1 MLLLS
6 SNSTDSPCDGCAS
19 TFSYVNLLNLTND
32 TTRLVVR
39 PAFIILMFLL
49 YLRELFIGWCAGFV
63 LLQDALSAIRV
74 SGNLDPPESL
84 LDGLMQSVVCQKV
97 RYIVFFFLY
106 LLD

>member
-1 MLLLS
+1 
-6 SNSTDSPCDGCAS
+6 
-19 TFSYVNLLNLTND
+19 
-32 TTRLVVR
+32 
-39 PAFIILMFLL
+39 MFLL

-97 RYIVFFFLY
+97 RYIVLFFSLPFGLVDGVHALSY
-106 LLD
+106 NFKGKLNWFIIWCIFDINWGEPERAPH